1 MVASLILMLILAGVA
16 AVWISRTNAATGKVS
31 ITDSQAQDLLIR
43 GRYAL
48 DLQTEKPMLEAAASF
63 QQAIARAP
71 GFAEAYAGL
80 SEAQNMLAQF
90 GYVDPREG
98 MEKARDAARKAL
110 ESNPNSAEGHIA
122 MAAVLEA
129 YDWDWAGAEREY
141 RRALDLSPDL
151 QSAHLWYGMF
161 LRDQGR
167 LKEAM
172 PQLRRASQ
180 LAPRSSLAA
189 VNLSYGLL
197 AEGNTTAALE
207 QARRAHELAPGLAS
221 ASIALLHASRAAGQ
235 TKDSESILAQALKT
249 AAGDPHSMAVLAGEL
264 ARQGKREQSQALFD
278 EIEALARTRYV
289 SPFDRGKVSMALG
302 DGDRAL
308 TLLEEAFRQRSSGM
322 IFLRESAAACVR
334 SDPRF
339 QSLID
344 KMHFKG

>member
-1 MVASLILMLILAGVA
+1 MDM
-16 AVWISRTNAATGKVS
+16 
-31 ITDSQAQDLLIR
+31 
-43 GRYAL
+43 
-48 DLQTEKPMLEAAASF
+48 QTEKPLREAAASF
-63 QQAIARAP
+63 QQAINRAP

-90 GYVDPREG
+90 GYADPREA

-110 ESNPNSAEGHIA
+110 ELNPNAAEGHIA
-122 MAAVLEA
+122 MAAILEA

-141 RRALDLSPDL
+141 RRALNLSPDL
-151 QSAHLWYGMF
+151 ESGHLWYGMF

-189 VNLSYGLL
+189 VNLAYGLL

-207 QARRAHELAPGLAS
+207 QARRAHELAPELAS
-221 ASIALLHASRAAGQ
+221 ATLALLHASRAAGQ
-235 TKDSESILAQALKT
+235 TTEIESILAQALKT
-249 AAGDPHSMAVLAGEL
+249 AAGDPHSMSVLASEL
-264 ARQGKREQSQALFD
+264 ARQGKREQSQKLFD
-278 EIEALARTRYV
+278 EIEALANTRYV

-302 DGDRAL
+302 DGNRAMN
-308 TLLEEAFRQRSSGM
+308 LLEEAFRQRSSGM
-322 IFLRESAAACVR
+322 VFLRQSAAACVR

-339 QSLID
+339 QTLLD